1 MINREPDQGACR
13 FLAARYNAVM
23 RRRTLLVLA
32 VFALPL
38 ILFGAYAA
46 YWLIVA
52 SQVRDGVSAW
62 AQAQQA
68 RKVDIAWQKI
78 GVGGFPLAYRVE
90 FDNAALRD
98 GRVSPAPEVR
108 IPTLFAAARPW
119 DFVDWQ
125 LAAPEG
131 LSAALAGAGGRPPL
145 KVAAKTATGF
155 VTVDEKD
162 GATVWLRLRD
172 IDVEAGERVPIS
184 SADAWISLPPKS
196 SVGIALDLR
205 QMQFPGMGPV
215 LGDTIDELAFGV
227 TIKGAFPGGKL
238 AEAASAWR
246 DSGGTIELD
255 NLQLKLPGLSASGT
269 GTIALDRDLQPIGGF
284 SGAIEGYDQ
293 ILTGLVQSGR
303 MRAADAGLARLAL
316 AMLAKAGPDGRPE
329 IKTAFTIQNGQMFL
343 GPAKLGQAPRIAWQ

>member
-1 MINREPDQGACR
+1 MTDREPDQGACR
-13 FLAARYNAVM
+13 LPVARYNAVM
-23 RRRTLLVLA
+23 RRRTPLFLA
-32 VFALPL
+32 VLALPL
-38 ILFGAYAA
+38 VLFGAYAT

-52 SQVRDGVSAW
+52 NQVRDGVSAW

-68 RKVDIAWQKI
+68 RKVDITWQKI

-98 GRVSPAPEVR
+98 GRVSPSPEVR
-108 IPTLFAAARPW
+108 IPTLYAAARPW

-131 LSAALAGAGGRPPL
+131 MSAALAGSGGRPAL
-145 KVAAKTATGF
+145 KVAAKTAAGF
-155 VTVDEKD
+155 VTVDEK
-162 GATVWLRLRD
+162 AASAAWLRLRD
-172 IDVEAGERVPIS
+172 IDAEAGERVPIS

-238 AEAASAWR
+238 ADAAAAWR
-246 DSGGTIELD
+246 DSGGTIALD
-255 NLQLKLPGLSASGT
+255 GLQLKLPGLSASGT

-293 ILTGLVQSGR
+293 ILAALVQSGHL
-303 MRAADAGLARLAL
+303 RATDAGLARLAL
-316 AMLAKAGPDGRPE
+316 ALLAKVGPDGKPM
-329 IKTAFTIQNGQMFL
+329 IATGFTIQNGEMYL
-343 GPAKLGQAPRIAWQ
+343 GPAKLGRVPRLAWE